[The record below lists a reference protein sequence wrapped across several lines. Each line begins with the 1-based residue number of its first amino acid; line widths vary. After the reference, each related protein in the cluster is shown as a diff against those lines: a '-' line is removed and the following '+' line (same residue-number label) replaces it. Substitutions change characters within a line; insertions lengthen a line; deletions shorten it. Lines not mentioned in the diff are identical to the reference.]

1 MSDKHLQ
8 EIRNFYKALGPLD
21 NGVGRT
27 LDPDTKLSMISK
39 AALATVPEEE
49 TISIHCSGFHHG
61 PNRGVEVFVTDKA
74 IRLVQTGL
82 FKKEKILGTE
92 RILPKSIT
100 GVERKRKGINAS
112 EGQEWEIVLSRT
124 AEQDK
129 ISLLSDKESEMIA
142 EHVEKW
148 LEAPAGES
156 PAPEGPAEKLKKL
169 KELLDAG
176 IISLEE
182 FEEKKAPLIQEL

>member
-8 EIRNFYKALGPLD
+8 EIRSFYEALGPVETV
-21 NGVGRT
+21 VGYPI
-27 LDPDTKLSMISK
+27 DPDTRLSRISK
-39 AALATVPEEE
+39 AALERVPEEE
-49 TISIHCSGFHHG
+49 SISIHCSGFHHG
-61 PNRGVEVFVTDKA
+61 PGRAVEVFVTDKA
-74 IRLVQTGL
+74 IRLVHTGI
-82 FKKEKILGTE
+82 FKTEKILGTE

-100 GVERKRKGINAS
+100 GVERKHKGINAS
-112 EGQEWEIVLSRT
+112 KGQEWEIVLSRT

-129 ISLLSDKESEMIA
+129 ISGLSDKESEMVA
-142 EHVEKW
+142 EHVENW
-148 LEAPAGES
+148 LEAPAGEA

-176 IISLEE
+176 IISQEE

>member
-8 EIRNFYKALGPLD
+8 EIRSFYEALGPVETV
-21 NGVGRT
+21 VGYPI
-27 LDPDTKLSMISK
+27 DPDTSSAGFLS
-39 AALATVPEEE
+39 ALRGSEEE
-49 TISIHCSGFHHG
+49 SISIHCSGFHHG
-61 PNRGVEVFVTDKA
+61 PGRAVEVFVTDKA
-74 IRLVQTGL
+74 IRLVHTGI
-82 FKKEKILGTE
+82 FKTEKILGTE

-100 GVERKRKGINAS
+100 GVERKHKGINAS
-112 EGQEWEIVLSRT
+112 KGQEWEIVLSRT

-129 ISLLSDKESEMIA
+129 ISGLSDKESEMVA
-142 EHVEKW
+142 EHVENW
-148 LEAPAGES
+148 LEAPAGEA

-176 IISLEE
+176 IISQEE

>member
-1 MSDKHLQ
+1 M
-8 EIRNFYKALGPLD
+8 
-21 NGVGRT
+21 
-27 LDPDTKLSMISK
+27 
-39 AALATVPEEE
+39 
-49 TISIHCSGFHHG
+49 
-61 PNRGVEVFVTDKA
+61 
-74 IRLVQTGL
+74 
-82 FKKEKILGTE
+82 
-92 RILPKSIT
+92 
-100 GVERKRKGINAS
+100 ERKRKGINAS
-112 EGQEWEIVLSRT
+112 EGQEREIVLSRT

-129 ISLLSDKESEMIA
+129 ISLLSDKASEMIA

-176 IISLEE
+176 IISQEE